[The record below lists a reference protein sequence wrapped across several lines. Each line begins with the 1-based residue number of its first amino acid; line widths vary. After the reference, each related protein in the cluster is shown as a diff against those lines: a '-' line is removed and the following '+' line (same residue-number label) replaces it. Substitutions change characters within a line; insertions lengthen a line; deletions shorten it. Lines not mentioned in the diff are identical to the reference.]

1 MNFASFA
8 PLIAEMTWDCHCWKF
23 ARVNFSLGGQKP
35 REGTTD
41 SAEEE
46 AMVKLMDEPSSD
58 YHVKV
63 EGKRDAFG
71 SRCMLI
77 M

>member
-1 MNFASFA
+1 
-8 PLIAEMTWDCHCWKF
+8 MTWDCHCWKF

-46 AMVKLMDEPSSD
+46 AMVKLMDEPSYD

-63 EGKRDAFG
+63 EGK
-71 SRCMLI
+71 
-77 M
+77 